1 MSRRK
6 TPEPIISK
14 LRKAEVALTP
24 GETVGRFVA
33 VLVEPYTFNRAELLP
48 LPERIWLK
56 WEIPD
61 KTIARENSASVASDR
76 SPAEADSRSAAQTV
90 RRYSSAAS

>member
-48 LPERIWLK
+48 LP
-56 WEIPD
+56 
-61 KTIARENSASVASDR
+61 
-76 SPAEADSRSAAQTV
+76 
-90 RRYSSAAS
+90 